1 MPIIAK
7 YYQQSLE
14 RCSRH
19 KIFKLK
25 ILKVDL
31 KSELQN
37 QVKVAK
43 DKVGF
48 IKSKIVDRGSS

>member
-48 IKSKIVDRGSS
+48 IKSKIGDRGSS